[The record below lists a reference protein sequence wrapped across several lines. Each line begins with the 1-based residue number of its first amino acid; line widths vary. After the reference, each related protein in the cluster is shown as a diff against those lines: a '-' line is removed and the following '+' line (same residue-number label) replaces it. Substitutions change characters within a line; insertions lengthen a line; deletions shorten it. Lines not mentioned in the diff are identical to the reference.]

1 MQVLLEAGGFAL
13 RFMRNP
19 RQTGAVAPASKSLA
33 RVVGEVTRN
42 TCAALEAERGEGLA
56 LIELGAGTGALTGG
70 IAALRPV
77 LVEADAVWASN
88 LRRRFP
94 SLEVRAECACD
105 TLESLRGP
113 VGIVTS
119 IPLLNNPQG
128 IEIKRLIARGYTAG
142 LIRFCVLYTYG
153 WGDPLRDAGFRQG
166 RRERFVAM
174 SLPPAS
180 VWVYR

>member
-1 MQVLLEAGGFAL
+1 MLLDAGGFAL
-13 RFMRNP
+13 RFMRSP
-19 RQTGAVAPASKSLA
+19 RRTGAVAPASKDLS

-42 TCAALEAERGEGLA
+42 TCAALEAETGEGLTV
-56 LIELGAGTGALTGG
+56 IELGAGTGALTSG
-70 IAALRPV
+70 IAVLRPV
-77 LVEADAVWASN
+77 LVEADAAWASH

-105 TLESLRGP
+105 TLESLRAQ
-113 VGIVTS
+113 VGLVTS

-128 IEIKRLIARGYTAG
+128 LEIKRLIGKGYTAG

-174 SLPPAS
+174 SVPPAS